1 MIKVGRVCVKIAGR
15 EAGCLCVI
23 VDVVNDKF
31 VIIDGDVKRR
41 KCNISHLDFVP
52 VLVDIKKNA
61 SRDEVR
67 EALKKA
73 GFKLRPEKKKK
84 EEKKETKKKEKKQK
98 KKKEEKKKEK

>member
-15 EAGCLCVI
+15 EAGRLCVI